1 MKYVRL
7 ATLLACLAPPLGGC
21 ENMNQWTEM
30 FRDINQ
36 SLVPIGV
43 LRKASD

>member
-1 MKYVRL
+1 MKNVRL
-7 ATLLACLAPPLGGC
+7 AAFLAGLSLLLAGC

>member
-1 MKYVRL
+1 MKKVRL
-7 ATLLACLAPPLGGC
+7 AAFLAGLLMLGGC

-43 LRKASD
+43 LKKAGN

>member
-1 MKYVRL
+1 MKIRL
-7 ATLLACLAPPLGGC
+7 AAVLMGFALLLGGC

-36 SLVPIGV
+36 SLIPIGV
-43 LRKASD
+43 LKKAGN